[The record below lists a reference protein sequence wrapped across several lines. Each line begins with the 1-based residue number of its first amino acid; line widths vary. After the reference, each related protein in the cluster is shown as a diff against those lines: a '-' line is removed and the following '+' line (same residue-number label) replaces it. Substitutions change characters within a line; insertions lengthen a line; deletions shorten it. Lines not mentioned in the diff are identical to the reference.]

1 LIKKKTNKRM
11 ETKSGMKTKWKKI
24 IRDEIEKQK
33 NQENNKKKPTNKETK
48 KHNNQKNENQIW

>member
-1 LIKKKTNKRM
+1 M